1 MEPLTQEQWQWLWNQ
16 RANTSP
22 YPSGN
27 AAVNEWLFELIT
39 EAGFDVRDD
48 VVVKLT

>member
-1 MEPLTQEQWQWLWNQ
+1 MQALTQEQWQWLWNQ

-22 YPSGN
+22 TPSGQQE
-27 AAVNEWLFELIT
+27 VNDWLFELIT
-39 EAGFDVRDD
+39 ECGYDVQND